1 MDYSLIYCTT
11 ESRDQA
17 LEIARKLVEERLVAC
32 ANLID
37 GATSVYWWE
46 GKVQEEREA
55 ILLAKTSS
63 ANVSAVT
70 ARILE
75 LHSYSTPC
83 VTVIPLSGGN
93 PAFLD
98 WISGEIISAPAK

>member
-1 MDYSLIYCTT
+1 MSYSLIYATAAN
-11 ESRDQA
+11 RDQA

-32 ANLID
+32 VNVID

-55 ILLAKTSS
+55 LLLAKTIS

-70 ARILE
+70 RRILE

-83 VTVIPLSGGN
+83 VTALPISGGN
-93 PAFLD
+93 LGFLE
-98 WISGEIISAPAK
+98 WVSSETVAVKQ

>member
-17 LEIARKLVEERLVAC
+17 LGIARKLVEERLVAC

-63 ANVSAVT
+63 ANISAVT

-83 VTVIPLSGGN
+83 VTAIPLSGGN

-98 WISGEIISAPAK
+98 WISGEIIPANL